1 MYVVTHT
8 HTHAHP
14 PTHTPT
20 HMHTHMNTSTHKLH
34 TPTHT
39 HTHPQTRRIISDFAV
54 LISVIVWVSIN
65 QLAAVPNIP
74 ELNVP
79 DVLQDGLFTDRNRSL
94 IVNPFGNGL
103 QGWAV
108 PAAIIPALLATVLL
122 FMDQQIT
129 ALIVNRKDHKLKV
142 GTVSSFAVMVLLWAC
157 GTKNKVH

>member
-157 GTKNKVH
+157 GTKNEVH

>member
-1 MYVVTHT
+1 MWSHTHTHTCTPTHPHT
-8 HTHAHP
+8 HTHAHAHEHIHP
-14 PTHTPT
+14 QTA
-20 HMHTHMNTSTHKLH
+20 H

-39 HTHPQTRRIISDFAV
+39 HAHPQTRRIISDFAV

-79 DVLQDGLFTDRNRSL
+79 DVLQEGLFTDRNRSL

-157 GTKNKVH
+157 GTKNEVH